1 MQVGKRMMEFD
12 FNPRSPHGERRHVT
26 TPLLPVARIS
36 IHAPRTG
43 SDGNGE
49 GNTLN
54 ARISIHAPRTGSDQ
68 QFQCGLTR
76 CIRFQST
83 LPARGATESA
93 CRNENAG
100 NISIH
105 APRTGS
111 DQGDLDKETRLKLF
125 QSTLPA
131 RGATLAGCDGAPSPK
146 DFNPRS
152 PHGERRG
159 AACVVGNEPGY
170 FNPRSPCGERG
181 LK

>member
-83 LPARGATESA
+83 LPVRGAWIEIKG
-93 CRNENAG
+93 AG
-100 NISIH
+100 KPLGQIIQLVDAVGQLLHLAHELSV
-105 APRTGS
+105 TVY
-111 DQGDLDKETRLKLF
+111 LKDC
-125 QSTLPA
+125 
-131 RGATLAGCDGAPSPK
+131 ATQVMIQCHLV
-146 DFNPRS
+146 NPPTSYASRKI
-152 PHGERRG
+152 
-159 AACVVGNEPGY
+159 A
-170 FNPRSPCGERG
+170 
-181 LK
+181 